1 MTGGLEDLHPLWAGK
16 SPPGLPVGALSPQS
30 SCSPFLGDSAGR
42 RSISRRVVSR
52 RQVEESE
59 QSRTDL
65 SPTSQAGGGHPA
77 PLVPGPWQRA
87 EDLRGSPLAPAQPRL
102 SGWQA
107 LFCHIE
113 GRAARGVQVTLLLSQ
128 EGTGVDLV
136 LLFCSV
142 WALRSWP
149 LCKLRAKE
157 GQKGNAHSG
166 STYCIPGPG
175 SMGTAQR
182 GRAVGGGGPRRAQS
196 SGRRRSAADVP
207 WASVSPP

>member
-1 MTGGLEDLHPLWAGK
+1 MTGGVEHLHPLP
-16 SPPGLPVGALSPQS
+16 SLCREEPPGAPSRSPVSPVLLQPLPRGLSRLEVHQP
-30 SCSPFLGDSAGR
+30 PGG
-42 RSISRRVVSR
+42 VPH
-52 RQVEESE
+52 QVEGSE

-77 PLVPGPWQRA
+77 PLELGPWQRV
-87 EDLRGSPLAPAQPRL
+87 EGQRGGPLAPAQPRL

-128 EGTGVDLV
+128 EGIGVDLV

-142 WALRSWP
+142 QALRSWP

-166 STYCIPGPG
+166 SAYCIPGPG
-175 SMGTAQR
+175 STGAGLLGEEAQ
-182 GRAVGGGGPRRAQS
+182 GEPRAA
-196 SGRRRSAADVP
+196 GRRRSAEDAP

>member
-1 MTGGLEDLHPLWAGK
+1 MTGGVEHLHPLCAGK

-30 SCSPFLGDSAGR
+30 SCSPFLRDSAGW
-42 RSISRRVVSR
+42 RSISRRVVSPH
-52 RQVEESE
+52 QVEGSE

-77 PLVPGPWQRA
+77 PLELGPWQRV
-87 EDLRGSPLAPAQPRL
+87 EGQRGGPLAPAQPRL

-128 EGTGVDLV
+128 EGIGVDLV

-142 WALRSWP
+142 QALRSWP

-166 STYCIPGPG
+166 SAYCIPGPG
-175 SMGTAQR
+175 STGAGLLGEEAQ
-182 GRAVGGGGPRRAQS
+182 GEPRAA
-196 SGRRRSAADVP
+196 GRRRSTEDAP